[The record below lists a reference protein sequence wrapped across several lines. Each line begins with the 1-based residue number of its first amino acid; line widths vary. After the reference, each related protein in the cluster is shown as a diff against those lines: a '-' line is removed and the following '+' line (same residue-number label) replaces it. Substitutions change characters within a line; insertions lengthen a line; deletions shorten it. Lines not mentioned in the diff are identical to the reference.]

1 MKRVHADLACQI
13 LYWVEFW
20 VSIRIISLGI
30 PVTEPKK
37 NMSWKVVGKRKM
49 AVDKAVEILSAT
61 VLRGLG
67 DPTYRYTVEHED
79 TGERKDV
86 LADDRYELGDKI
98 SSGDF
103 Q

>member
-1 MKRVHADLACQI
+1 
-13 LYWVEFW
+13 
-20 VSIRIISLGI
+20 
-30 PVTEPKK
+30 
-37 NMSWKVVGKRKM
+37 M